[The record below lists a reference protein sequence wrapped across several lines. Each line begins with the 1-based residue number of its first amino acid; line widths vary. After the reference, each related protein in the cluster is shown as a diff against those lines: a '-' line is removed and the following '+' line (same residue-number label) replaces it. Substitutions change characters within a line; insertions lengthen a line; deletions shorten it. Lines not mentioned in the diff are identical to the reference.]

1 MIKVTKYAC
10 TIDMHLGKNGTF
22 LAGNQYWSKLTKDGT
37 GILML
42 SEEKRWVKVA
52 SFKMTTGI
60 QPIVYFTFVD
70 TLFVN
75 NKMELSLLIKVQPQ
89 EQEDF
94 NYEWMEALGL

>member
-1 MIKVTKYAC
+1 MIKVKKHAC

-42 SEEKRWVKVA
+42 SEEKQWVKVA

-60 QPIVYFTFVD
+60 QPIIYFTFVD

-75 NKMELSLLIKVQPQ
+75 NKRELNELIETQ

-94 NYEWMEALGL
+94 KYEWMEALGL